1 MVPEMNHAAIRKSRM
16 RCEATR

>member
-1 MVPEMNHAAIRKSRM
+1 MAGETNHAAIRKSRM